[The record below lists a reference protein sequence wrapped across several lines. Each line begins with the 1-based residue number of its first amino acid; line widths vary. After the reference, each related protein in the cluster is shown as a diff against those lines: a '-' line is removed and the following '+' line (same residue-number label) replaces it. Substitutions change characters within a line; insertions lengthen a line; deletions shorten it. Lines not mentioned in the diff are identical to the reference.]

1 MTPAAVPVPTEVDV
15 RHATLGDVPGLAQL
29 KAEWAKLDSTPQSQ
43 DMDEFA
49 AALGQWIIRQGDSL
63 VAEVAVIDDRVVGMA
78 WMVMFERVPD
88 FADRQRLT
96 ADVQSVYVTPA
107 YRGRGLG
114 RRLVDALCAAAD
126 ARGVP
131 RILVTASARS
141 VPLYKRSGFEGS
153 PLLLQRSADRV

>member
-1 MTPAAVPVPTEVDV
+1 
-15 RHATLGDVPGLAQL
+15 
-29 KAEWAKLDSTPQSQ
+29 
-43 DMDEFA
+43 MDEFA

-63 VAEVAVIDDRVVGMA
+63 VAEVAVIDGQVVGMA
-78 WMVMFERVPD
+78 WMVIFERVPD

-96 ADVQSVYVTPA
+96 AEVQSVYVTPA

-141 VPLYKRSGFEGS
+141 IPLYSRLGFEGS